1 LARKWVEFEKQYGL
15 DLAVNIFAKEDEETK
30 KLNAD
35 LREKNQ
41 QSEKNQQRD
50 HGEAIAPL
58 KK

>member
-15 DLAVNIFAKEDEETK
+15 DLAINIFANEDEETK

-35 LREKNQ
+35 LREK
-41 QSEKNQQRD
+41 KQQRD
-50 HGEAIAPL
+50 RGQEKEAIAPI